1 VVSLGGTRRRFP
13 GDESGFTLP
22 EVLVAMTMMVTVLF
36 ALYALFDTSVRIF
49 RYGGDELEALENA
62 RLGLERMEREIRAAY
77 PHDGGVL
84 LDIGG
89 TDGISFQN
97 MPDSGPPRTIT
108 YSLSGGPESYLRRNG
123 QRLVGPLDGEEGLRF
138 AYCATPTDRRG
149 RGPAGAHHP
158 QREGARG
165 DGRHQNPHDRRVS
178 QEPRSVAMNRRFARD
193 ESWVALGLAVVMV
206 VLINCTI

>member
-138 AYCATPTDRRG
+138 AYCATPTDCSS
-149 RGPAGAHHP
+149 PMTDEAGVRLVRITLNARVP
-158 QREGARG
+158 GATDATRTLTTDVYLRNREAS
-165 DGRHQNPHDRRVS
+165 P
-178 QEPRSVAMNRRFARD
+178 
-193 ESWVALGLAVVMV
+193 
-206 VLINCTI
+206 